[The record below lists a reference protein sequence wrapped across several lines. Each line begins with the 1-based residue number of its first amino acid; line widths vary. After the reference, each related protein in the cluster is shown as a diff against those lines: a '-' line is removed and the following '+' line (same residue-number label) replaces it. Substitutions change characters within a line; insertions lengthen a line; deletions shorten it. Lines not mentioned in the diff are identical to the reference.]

1 MSQNFGTKG
10 FTDGAEYIR
19 PGVQEVT
26 LKDIVSDTNP
36 NGKDY
41 LKFTFFLKGGNPN
54 NTTDFNLYMSTPGG
68 IKMNSKRIK
77 SFGYFWGLEDGKV
90 EMFYI
95 SNQTSYQCRK
105 PDLKKAK
112 IILLEKNHTDL

>member
-1 MSQNFGTKG
+1 MNFFKNFFKKETFSFQILEGYYKKKEAIGILNGTEK
-10 FTDGAEYIR
+10 
-19 PGVQEVT
+19 T
-26 LKDIVSDTNP
+26 LPSLSD
-36 NGKDY
+36 
-41 LKFTFFLKGGNPN
+41 F
-54 NTTDFNLYMSTPGG
+54 
-68 IKMNSKRIK
+68 KRIK

-95 SNQTSYQCRK
+95 SNQTSFKCKK